1 MKGWPL
7 LQIDNARLRED
18 GLPFLA
24 NWIESPPSSIAFVQ
38 IWLSVNIVYYSIV
51 YYLSDHAAGIAKLLS
66 IDCSGS
72 THSTKGNITVEHYL
86 PVMAGHTAPK
96 LTMFPVPPG

>member
-1 MKGWPL
+1 MLDKGGMACRSWRTEL
-7 LQIDNARLRED
+7 SRNLISLQC
-18 GLPFLA
+18 
-24 NWIESPPSSIAFVQ
+24 S
-38 IWLSVNIVYYSIV
+38 IVYYSIV